1 MKGLVCNAHMLY
13 PAGPG
18 IITWGLLEKFL
29 SSYQLSLVNLHRKE
43 QGCILQQKHQLCSH
57 CTISSVACTQS
68 IDLRTTDGPLAFRKQ
83 IC

>member
-43 QGCILQQKHQLCSH
+43 QSCILQQKHQLCSH
-57 CTISSVACTQS
+57 GLLVVACTQS
-68 IDLRTTDGPLAFRKQ
+68 TDLRPTDGPLAFQKQ